1 MSKSMDNN
9 YEEEILSFD
18 ANELQKYEPN
28 RYPFLYIDRVTEC
41 VPGKYAKGYKNLTNN
56 EWFFPKHYEGHS
68 FMPAAIQT
76 EALSQ
81 MVTIAFT
88 TLPGVDR
95 VDVKG
100 AKWSAKFHKEIYP
113 GDRLDIEAFVKKF
126 TRGVGVGYANGYVDG
141 ELAVE
146 VEVTMVIPCIFEKYR
161 PRKNMEER

>member
-1 MSKSMDNN
+1 MNDN
-9 YEEEILSFD
+9 EKILSFD
-18 ANELQKYEPN
+18 ADELQKYEPN

-56 EWFFPKHYEGHS
+56 EWFFPKHYKDHS

-88 TLPGVDR
+88 TMPGIDN

-100 AKWSAKFHKEIYP
+100 AKWSAKFHREILP
-113 GDRLDIEAFVKKF
+113 GDRLDIEAFVKSY
-126 TRGVGVGYANGYVDG
+126 TRGVGQGYAKGYVDG
-141 ELAVE
+141 ELACE
-146 VEVTMVIPCIFEKYR
+146 VEVTMVIPCVFEQYR
-161 PRKNMEER
+161 PKKK